1 MASEEQ
7 AGAGT
12 PAPALVARGVSKT
25 YPGVRALRDVNLV
38 VEFQAIHGLVG
49 ENGSGK
55 STFVNVVSG
64 AVAPDT
70 GTEIELFG
78 SSLPFGD
85 PLAAQQQGIA
95 HVHQELAIFPELS
108 VLENVFVGG
117 YRSRG
122 ALIDLPGMRA
132 EFRSIISDIGIELNP
147 NLAAGELA
155 VADQTMVEIIRA
167 VRRRV
172 RLLIF
177 DEPTASLGPPERE
190 RLYALVRR
198 LNRDRDMTVIYIS
211 HDLDEVLH
219 LTTAVTVFRDGE
231 HILTQPTSEM
241 SKHRMVDAML
251 GDRARKLAEAAEGAS
266 ATGAADRHMHA
277 TTTFEVSGV
286 TVPGLLSDVSL
297 IAREGEIVGIAGLVG
312 AGRTTFLR
320 ALVGL
325 EDVSSGEYKVLGK
338 MYRWPR
344 SVPEALMRG
353 VALLP
358 EDRKED
364 GLALDLSISDNVIQ
378 TNFRQVARMWMI
390 RTREAIIRSK
400 ALLAQVGFRGQTSRA
415 VRTLSGG
422 NQQKVLLAKWL
433 HHPPTVFLMDEP
445 TRGIDVGAKAEIL
458 ETLRA
463 LAENGATIIM
473 VSSEFEELVVS
484 CDRVVLMSRGS
495 TVGELAGGKLTV
507 EAILTRLF
515 DVESKAA

>member
-1 MASEEQ
+1 MTSGEQ

-12 PAPALVARGVSKT
+12 PAPALIARSVSKT
-25 YPGVRALRDVNLV
+25 YPGVRALRRVNLV
-38 VEFQAIHGLVG
+38 VNAQAIHGLVG

-64 AVAPDT
+64 AVAPDS
-70 GTEIELFG
+70 GTDISLFG
-78 SSLPFGD
+78 SPLPFGD

-95 HVHQELAIFPELS
+95 HVHQELAIFPELT
-108 VLENVFVGG
+108 VLENVFVGS
-117 YRSRG
+117 YRSRA
-122 ALIDLPGMRA
+122 ALIDLPAMRA
-132 EFRSIISDIGIELNP
+132 EFRDILSDIGIELDP
-147 NLAAGELA
+147 RLLAGELS

-172 RLLIF
+172 RLLIL

-198 LNRDRDMTVIYIS
+198 LNRENAMTVIYIS
-211 HDLDEVLH
+211 HDLDEVLD
-219 LTTAVTVFRDGE
+219 LTTTVTVFRDGE
-231 HILTQPTSEM
+231 HILTKPTTEM

-251 GDRARKLAEAAEGAS
+251 GDRARQLAEAAEGGS
-266 ATGAADRHMHA
+266 AGRTGEGRAGVA
-277 TTTFEVSGV
+277 TLAVSGV
-286 TVPGLLSDVSL
+286 TVPGLLTDVSL
-297 IAREGEIVGIAGLVG
+297 TAHEGEIVGIAGLVG

-325 EDVSSGEYKVLGK
+325 ENVSAGEFRLRGEVG
-338 MYRWPR
+338 RWPR
-344 SVPEALMRG
+344 DVPEALARG

-364 GLALDLSISDNVIQ
+364 GLALDLSITDNVIQ
-378 TNFRQVARMWMI
+378 TDLRQVSRLRMI
-390 RTREAIIRSK
+390 RSREAIVRAKS
-400 ALLAQVGFRGQTSRA
+400 LLGQVGFRGKTGRA

-433 HHPPTVFLMDEP
+433 HRPPDVFLMDEP

-458 ETLRA
+458 ETLRM
-463 LAENGATIIM
+463 LADNGATIIM

-484 CDRVVLMSRGS
+484 CDRVVLMARGT
-495 TVGELAGGKLTV
+495 TVGELSGANLTV
-507 EAILTRLF
+507 EAILNQLF
-515 DVESKAA
+515 SVESEAA